1 MKIPSQIQL
10 TDKPEDKSNLPTKS
24 VPSSPEKR
32 FAPLTQNTAVELKYD
47 LQETVIPYPQVRFN
61 NLQLIT
67 RELYIECI
75 SKNLA
80 VSNQMPVHFLSLRY
94 DL

>member
-1 MKIPSQIQL
+1 MPSQIQL
-10 TDKPEDKSNLPTKS
+10 TDKPEDKSGNFPTKS

-47 LQETVIPYPQVRFN
+47 LQETIIPYPQVGFN
-61 NLQLIT
+61 NPQSIA

-75 SKNLA
+75 SKNFA
-80 VSNQMPVHFLSLRY
+80 VYNQMPVHFLSLRY